1 MYICIPV
8 SITGFVWEHSS
19 VGSERLPYKQR
30 VGGSTPSA
38 PTKKDDGFSVI
49 IFFYLATRCFFI
61 CIAIFLGN
69 GRCIFCDIFYVI
81 TTEALK
87 DKLLPFR
94 EFFYV
99 IFGVI
104 DGLDHLAGPVV
115 YSGSVLDGGGLNCFR
130 I

>member
-1 MYICIPV
+1 M
-8 SITGFVWEHSS
+8 
-19 VGSERLPYKQR
+19 L
-30 VGGSTPSA
+30 
-38 PTKKDDGFSVI
+38 
-49 IFFYLATRCFFI
+49 FYLYC
-61 CIAIFLGN
+61 IFLAMDDAF
-69 GRCIFCDIFYVI
+69 FCDIFYVICYVI